1 MVLCKKTGRPVA
13 DVLREKHPE
22 MCVTPVENLTY
33 AAFGEYEEVP
43 ETVPLDFSEEDVTW
57 VASKISG
64 AAGALEA
71 EKIELRNWILCFGCM
86 SEDFRVLISDMAD

>member
-1 MVLCKKTGRPVA
+1 ML
-13 DVLREKHPE
+13 
-22 MCVTPVENLTY
+22 
-33 AAFGEYEEVP
+33 
-43 ETVPLDFSEEDVTW
+43 ETVHLELLEDNVMW

-86 SEDFRVLISDMAD
+86 SEDFRVLIADMAD